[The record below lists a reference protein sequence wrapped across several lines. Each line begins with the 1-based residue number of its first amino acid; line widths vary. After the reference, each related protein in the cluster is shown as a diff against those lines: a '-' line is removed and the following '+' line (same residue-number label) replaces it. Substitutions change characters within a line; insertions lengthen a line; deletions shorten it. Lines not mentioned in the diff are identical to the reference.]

1 MIHEKDFTTTSVLVT
16 LCSDGNSLATER
28 RLRSL
33 DWEFKGAFQ
42 PTMKGASL
50 MKTFERTG
58 RTQFPAAG
66 RSIIVR
72 AALVLTVTLGLNP
85 AAALSQTRR
94 PAKPQPPTQ
103 ATQSVGDKV
112 GVLAGEIK
120 DSRTTGSFFAG
131 MEVELKI
138 VGDAL
143 VDAKGIRVTVDSAI
157 DDTGRLLINEKTEKS
172 EFTEIDMSDKT
183 ATTAKVELRNPVRQ
197 ATAIQEL
204 SGSVELFIPRRD
216 VESIATIT
224 NLSRN
229 LGVPITASALKG
241 AGIELVIWN
250 KDQFEARKKAEEEKL
265 KKELAANRKS
275 DGEGASEEDLGEAL
289 AGGLQKMFG
298 SLFSGFGRMEE
309 NSLAFQI
316 TDPQSRLVNVE
327 FEDERGKPIGTNGRM
342 TMGGGKEK
350 TSIYEFSE
358 KLPATARIKV
368 YVLTQ
373 KATIKVP
380 FKLAGLPLP

>member
-1 MIHEKDFTTTSVLVT
+1 MKNTCE
-16 LCSDGNSLATER
+16 ER
-28 RLRSL
+28 
-33 DWEFKGAFQ
+33 
-42 PTMKGASL
+42 
-50 MKTFERTG
+50 
-58 RTQFPAAG
+58 G
-66 RSIIVR
+66 RSAVR
-72 AALVLTVTLGLNP
+72 MTSSLIAVATILVLSMTNLQNQQELFAQTKRSPQAAPQAKQP
-85 AAALSQTRR
+85 AT
-94 PAKPQPPTQ
+94 
-103 ATQSVGDKV
+103 DKV

-131 MEVELKI
+131 MDVELKI

-143 VDAKGIRVTVDSAI
+143 VDAKGIRVSVDAAV
-157 DDTGRLLINEKTEKS
+157 DDTGRDLTNEKTEKS

-183 ATTAKVELRNPVRQ
+183 ATTAKIALRNPVRQ

-204 SGSVELFIPRRD
+204 SGSIELFIPRRD
-216 VESIATIT
+216 VESVATIT
-224 NLSRN
+224 NLSRS
-229 LGVPITASALKG
+229 LGVPISASALKG
-241 AGIELVIWN
+241 AGIDLVIWN
-250 KDQFEARKKAEEEKL
+250 KDQFEARKKTEEEKL
-265 KKELAANRKS
+265 KKALEAKRKTA
-275 DGEGASEEDLGEAL
+275 GEGASEEDLGESL

-316 TDPQSRLVNVE
+316 TDPQSRLVNIE

-358 KLPATARIKV
+358 KLPATARVRV
-368 YVLTQ
+368 YVLTP

-380 FKLAGLPLP
+380 FKLTGLPLP

>member
-1 MIHEKDFTTTSVLVT
+1 MTTVS
-16 LCSDGNSLATER
+16 E
-28 RLRSL
+28 
-33 DWEFKGAFQ
+33 
-42 PTMKGASL
+42 
-50 MKTFERTG
+50 
-58 RTQFPAAG
+58 TQSRFLLPSRG
-66 RSIIVR
+66 RSIAIPVL
-72 AALVLTVTLGLNP
+72 LVLGMTMVLNQEV
-85 AAALSQTRR
+85 ALAQTKR
-94 PAKPQPPTQ
+94 PSKPQAAPQ
-103 ATQSVGDKV
+103 AKQPGGDKA

-138 VGDAL
+138 VGDVL
-143 VDAKGIRVTVDSAI
+143 VDAKGIRVSVDAAI
-157 DDTGRLLINEKTEKS
+157 DDTGRDLINEKTEKS

-183 ATTAKVELRNPVRQ
+183 ATTAKVALRNPVRQ

-204 SGSVELFIPRRD
+204 SGSIELFIPRRD
-216 VESIATIT
+216 VESVATIT

-229 LGVPITASALKG
+229 LGVPISASALKS
-241 AGIELVIWN
+241 AGIDLVIWN
-250 KDQFEARKKAEEEKL
+250 KAQFETRKKAEEEKL
-265 KKELAANRKS
+265 KKELEAKRKKE
-275 DGEGASEEDLGEAL
+275 GEGASEDDIGDSL
-289 AGGLQKMFG
+289 ADGLQKMFG

-316 TDPQSRLVNVE
+316 TDPQSRLVNIE

-358 KLPATARIKV
+358 KLPPAARVRI
-368 YVLTQ
+368 YVLTP

-380 FKLAGLPLP
+380 FKLTGVPLP

>member
-1 MIHEKDFTTTSVLVT
+1 MKNTCEKRRRSAVR
-16 LCSDGNSLATER
+16 SANSSIVVAT
-28 RLRSL
+28 
-33 DWEFKGAFQ
+33 
-42 PTMKGASL
+42 M
-50 MKTFERTG
+50 
-58 RTQFPAAG
+58 
-66 RSIIVR
+66 
-72 AALVLTVTLGLNP
+72 LVLSMTTLQNQQELFAQTKRSP
-85 AAALSQTRR
+85 QAAPQ
-94 PAKPQPPTQ
+94 AKQPGT
-103 ATQSVGDKV
+103 DKV

-143 VDAKGIRVTVDSAI
+143 VDAKGIRVSVDAAT
-157 DDTGRLLINEKTEKS
+157 DDTGRDLRNKKTEKS
-172 EFTEIDMSDKT
+172 EFAEIDMSDKT

-197 ATAIQEL
+197 ATAILEL
-204 SGSVELFIPRRD
+204 SGSIELFIPRRD
-216 VESIATIT
+216 VESVAELT
-224 NLSRN
+224 NLSKN
-229 LGVPITASALKG
+229 LGVPVSAPALKA

-265 KKELAANRKS
+265 KRELAAKRKKE
-275 DGEGASEEDLGEAL
+275 GEGASEEDIGDSL

-298 SLFSGFGRMEE
+298 SLFSSFGRMEE

-316 TDPQSRLVNVE
+316 ADPQTRLVNIE
-327 FEDERGKPIGTNGRM
+327 FEDELGKPIGTNGRM

-358 KLPATARIKV
+358 RLPAGARVRI
-368 YVLTQ
+368 YVLTP

-380 FKLAGLPLP
+380 FKLTNVPLP